1 MTLFTLLTS
10 TSPACCISTLH
21 TLGDV
26 VGCWTSQQ
34 VLEVASAQGEFC
46 RFAAQAMADIAE
58 AGHWEAVIG
67 CGLGTVVVNIWAQPM
82 ENM

>member
-1 MTLFTLLTS
+1 M
-10 TSPACCISTLH
+10 
-21 TLGDV
+21 
-26 VGCWTSQQ
+26 
-34 VLEVASAQGEFC
+34 ASAQGEFC